1 VSLGSTSKQRDV
13 LLASSL
19 AVKAVPGQLRRWR
32 PGTWGP
38 QQRVLTFLVIRAV
51 PGHAS
56 LRGMAEIYQEG
67 EVVSWSLD
75 AVEEG
80 SDVLVQPSGPGESSG
95 RPVVV
100 DGDAG
105 ETESSDTC

>member
-1 VSLGSTSKQRDV
+1 MSLGSTSKQRDV

-19 AVKAVPGQLRRWR
+19 AGGSPSGEGGGRAARGQLRRWR
-32 PGTWGP
+32 SGAWRPGNRTW
-38 QQRVLTFLVIRAV
+38 VFLVLRVV

-56 LRGMAEIYQEG
+56 LRGVAEILQDG

-80 SDVLVQPSGPGESSG
+80 SESVSEW
-95 RPVVV
+95 
-100 DGDAG
+100 DGQ
-105 ETESSDTC
+105 